1 MISTTS
7 LYEYFIAQP
16 AVCTDTRSI
25 SPGCI
30 FFALKGG
37 NFNGNKFA
45 AEALSKGA
53 AYAVIDEQEYA
64 SSERCLLVSDVLK
77 ALQDLAAHHRK
88 MLGAAGLKV
97 VALTGSNGKT
107 TTKELIARVLAKKY
121 NVLFTQGNLNN
132 HIGVPLTL
140 LRLTAAH
147 EVAVVEMGANHQGE
161 IRELCAIADPDC
173 GLITNI
179 GLAHLE
185 GFGGEEGVF
194 KGKTEMLVHLE
205 NKQGFA
211 FLLEDEVRLHH
222 FKSRLPH
229 LSYGTSVTAQVQGTL
244 LSSAPFVSYQWHADG
259 VVSHDVHTQMIGS
272 YNLPNM
278 LGATAVGLH
287 FGVPPAEIDEAVSSY
302 VPDNN
307 RSQLEKRGSNTLI
320 LDCYNANPSSMIAAI
335 ENMAATSA
343 TNKMLVLGDMF
354 ELGESSAKEH
364 QRIVDFLAAKTPDAK
379 VIVVGANFSA
389 TTDAHGFLRMH
400 SSEEVKSWLAENVP
414 SETLIL
420 IKGSRGMKMETAAE
434 ALS

>member
-1 MISTTS
+1 MVSTNE
-7 LYEYFIAQP
+7 LYEVFRRHTSIS
-16 AVCTDTRSI
+16 TDTRTITS
-25 SPGCI
+25 GCI

-53 AYAVIDEQEYA
+53 AYAVIDEQEFA
-64 SSERCLLVSDVLK
+64 LSGQCLLVSDVLK

-88 MLGAAGLKV
+88 TLGANGLKV

-107 TTKELIARVLAKKY
+107 TTKELIARVLAKKF

-161 IRELCAIADPDC
+161 IRDLCAIADPDC

-205 NKQGFA
+205 NKNGFA

-222 FKSRLPH
+222 FKSRLPN

-244 LSSAPFVSYQWHADG
+244 LESTPFVSYQWHTEG
-259 VVSHDVHTQMIGS
+259 VAPHDVHTQMIGS
-272 YNLPNM
+272 YNLHNM
-278 LGATAVGLH
+278 LGATAIGMH
-287 FGVPPAEIDEAVSSY
+287 FGVNHNDIDDAISSY

-335 ENMAATSA
+335 ENMAATASPG
-343 TNKMLVLGDMF
+343 KMLILGDMF

-364 QRIVDFLAAKTPDAK
+364 QRVVDFLAAKTPEAK
-379 VIVVGANFSA
+379 VILVGKHFSA
-389 TTDAHGFLRMH
+389 TSDSLRFVRMD
-400 SSEEVKSWLAENVP
+400 SSEEVKSWLERNVP
-414 SETLIL
+414 FETLIL
-420 IKGSRGMKMETAAE
+420 IKGSRGMKMETV
-434 ALS
+434 ALAI